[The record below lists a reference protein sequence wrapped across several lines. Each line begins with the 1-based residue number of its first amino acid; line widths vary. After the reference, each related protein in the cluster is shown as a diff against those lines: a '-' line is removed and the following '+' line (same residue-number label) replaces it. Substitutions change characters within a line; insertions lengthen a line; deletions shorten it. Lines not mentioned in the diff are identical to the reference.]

1 MQITRIELEGDAGH
15 LAIEREPGSATLRI
29 DSIIHDP
36 APGTAPGKDQQARK
50 TWQLS
55 ARVGDEE
62 LFRVA
67 AEVQRRTDGCAGTNS
82 MIHDYLRELQ
92 RFVG

>member
-1 MQITRIELEGDAGH
+1 MTPPGEG
-15 LAIEREPGSATLRI
+15 
-29 DSIIHDP
+29 
-36 APGTAPGKDQQARK
+36 QQAWK

-82 MIHDYLRELQ
+82 MIHDYYRELH